1 MAAVNEF
8 VGNVKLRIFVMNKKI
23 KKAYRWST
31 FAEVPVDVEGPNNWS
46 ECEE

>member
-1 MAAVNEF
+1 MAEFNEF
-8 VGNVKLRIFVMNKKI
+8 VRNVKLRIFEIKKKI